1 MNSERA
7 SRWIELVIAIGSS
20 VATSAI
26 VVSWTISSSLARV
39 EANEIADHA
48 RILTL
53 EANALSSTTIDAT
66 QSERIARNEERF
78 DMIKAQLIELNDK
91 IDEMLGGK
99 PRPHK

>member
-7 SRWIELVIAIGSS
+7 SRWIELIVSIGAS

-26 VVSWTISSSLARV
+26 VVSWTISSSLARI
-39 EANEIADHA
+39 EANGIADHA

-53 EANALSSTTIDAT
+53 EQNALSSTTIDAT

-78 DMIKAQLIELNDK
+78 DMIKAQLTKLNDK
-91 IDEMLGGK
+91 IDEFLGK
-99 PRPHK
+99 TRLHK